1 MGQIVSSMQ
10 GKVAELFGNRL
21 KRQREDEEL
30 DTIADQP
37 RNKMKRLTTA
47 QYVYQT
53 LFLEQKGSDVTIMAL
68 ERVWHLHKI
77 YLSQSPY
84 FKAMFNGP
92 WLEAQQ
98 DLIKIEI
105 PDERVTVE
113 CLDAVLASL
122 YCHEIEI
129 LPEDVISYL
138 ATGTLLH
145 LDDIIDKCATLMVEN
160 LSVTTVIEYYE
171 AASQYGLMPTRMS
184 TIQWLEINLL
194 ITYNVMTSGQAI
206 SDFLK
211 PIPIELMCELT
222 GSPDLYVIEAEFT
235 LYRLL
240 RDWMFLRLQPDDNA
254 DHQLPLPQSN
264 EDLQRAS
271 SAYFR
276 NRDEMVSFLATPM
289 GQPYVGVFQKLRT
302 QYLTNSYR
310 NLKAIYDDNIIPREW
325 VDRHISNH
333 WHSLLRIDEGSSKDR
348 AQHLDE
354 EQFLDNC
361 MRYGV
366 ILLEL
371 CAQRWRWVDFNYGMD
386 LVMAID
392 SSLLKVRRQRWPET
406 KHMLGLRNTNHF
418 MVRATVTSLDAQG
431 RVVFTQSSQIWSL
444 SCDENEEVP
453 LLELDPRLVY
463 PLIIC
468 VNMLTAVPPDH
479 SFKDFVPLYE
489 KEETTSLYSRSLSI
503 ESNGGDNER
512 PLTPSSCSA
521 EESSVFIGE
530 LEPDPLPPSYD
541 SETEDNDS

>member
-10 GKVAELFGNRL
+10 GKVAEMFGNRL

-30 DTIADQP
+30 DTKDGQP

-53 LFLEQKGSDVTIMAL
+53 LFLEQKGSDVAIMAL

-92 WLEAQQ
+92 WVEAHQ
-98 DLIKIEI
+98 DLIKIGI

-113 CLDAVLASL
+113 CLDAVLGSL

-129 LPEDVISYL
+129 VPDDVISYL

-145 LDDIIDKCATLMVEN
+145 LDDIIDKCAALMVEN
-160 LSVTTVIEYYE
+160 LSVTTVVEYYE
-171 AASQYGLMPTRMS
+171 AASQYGLMPVKMS

-194 ITYNVMTSGQAI
+194 ITYTVLTSSQAV

-222 GSPDLYVIEAEFT
+222 ASPDLYVIQAEFT

-240 RDWMFLRLQPDDNA
+240 RDWMFLRLRPDDDA
-254 DHQLPLPQSN
+254 DHQLPQAREGLHM
-264 EDLQRAS
+264 AS
-271 SAYFR
+271 SAYFKG
-276 NRDEMVSFLATPM
+276 RDEECSFLATPM

-310 NLKAIYDDNIIPREW
+310 NLMAIYDDNIIPREW
-325 VDRHISNH
+325 VDRHISSH
-333 WHSLLRIDEGSSKDR
+333 WHSLLRFDEGSSEDR

-361 MRYGV
+361 MRYGL
-366 ILLEL
+366 ILREL
-371 CAQRWRWVDFNYGMD
+371 CGQRWRWVDFNYGMD

-392 SSLLKVRRQRWPET
+392 SRVLKVRRQHWPDY
-406 KHMLGLRNTNHF
+406 KHMLNLRKTNQF
-418 MVRATVTSLDAQG
+418 MIRATVTSLNAQG
-431 RVVFTQSSQIWSL
+431 KVVFTQSSQICSL
-444 SCDENEEVP
+444 SCDENAEVP
-453 LLELDPRLVY
+453 LMELDPKLVY
-463 PLIIC
+463 PLIIS
-468 VNMLTAVPPDH
+468 VNMLTAVPPDY
-479 SFKDFVPLYE
+479 SFKDVVPLNE
-489 KEETTSLYSRSLSI
+489 EDETTSLYSRSPSI
-503 ESNGGDNER
+503 ESKGGDNER
-512 PLTPSSCSA
+512 PLTPSTCSA
-521 EESSVFIGE
+521 EESGVFVGD
-530 LEPDPLPPSYD
+530 LEPDPSPPSYD
-541 SETEDNDS
+541 RETDDNDA